1 MSNNRQKLINL
12 TQGKKEAFYC
22 VEFSVDIRRN
32 ITIWRGSELKP
43 RNNSPI
49 GNFDWFSRIETP
61 VGQYAIFLPEYS
73 KLDKMEKEIAE
84 SLTRDELLTA
94 FFEFR
99 KAHPRDG
106 WGVFM
111 LNLTLQSPSDTNKEL
126 FFDTYAGYE
135 AGMSFDRDDEE
146 QVFEAL
152 QRRNRDYIKELW
164 GVDLSGYP
172 LDFDFFKEWERRCD
186 ALHRKNGWGKKLT
199 PDEIWERKT
208 P

>member
-1 MSNNRQKLINL
+1 MSSNRQKLINL
-12 TQGKKEAFYC
+12 AQGKKAEFYC
-22 VEFSVDIRRN
+22 IEFSVDIRRN
-32 ITIWRGSELKP
+32 ITIWRGAELIP
-43 RNNSPI
+43 RPCTTI
-49 GNFDWFSRIETP
+49 GTFDWFSRVETP
-61 VGQYAIFLPEYS
+61 VGKYSHFFPEYNR
-73 KLDKMEKEIAE
+73 LNEMEKEVAD
-84 SLTRDELLTA
+84 SLTREELLTA
-94 FFEFR
+94 FFAFR
-99 KAHPRDG
+99 KEHPRDG

-111 LNLTLQSPSDTNKEL
+111 LNLTLQSLSDKNEEL
-126 FFDTYAGYE
+126 VFDTYAGYE
-135 AGMSFDRDDEE
+135 AGMSFDREDGE

-186 ALHRKNGWGKKLT
+186 ALHRKNGWGKDLT